1 MFQFLSKF
9 KEGFSRHREVY
20 PKIYM
25 ETQEHQTTRKSLQNN
40 NKVGENT
47 PSYNKA
53 PPLSYNDQ
61 QWGIDGERDI
71 DQWKRVKKQ
80 KQAHINI
87 AN

>member
-25 ETQEHQTTRKSLQNN
+25 ETQEHQTTKKSLQNN

-53 PPLSYNDQ
+53 PPLVTMINS
-61 QWGIDGERDI
+61 GVLMERET
-71 DQWKRVKKQ
+71 Q
-80 KQAHINI
+80 INGKE
-87 AN
+87 